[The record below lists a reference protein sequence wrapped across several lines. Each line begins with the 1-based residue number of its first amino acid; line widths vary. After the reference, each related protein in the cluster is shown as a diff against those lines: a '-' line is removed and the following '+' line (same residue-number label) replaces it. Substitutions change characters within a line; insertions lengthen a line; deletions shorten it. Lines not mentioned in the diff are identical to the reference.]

1 MDGNLQLFK
10 GVEEN
15 FQPVRKSYRTGGI
28 GEKKCACD
36 EQHNAKNHFNG
47 PGNALPGDN
56 PAGKNRGARR
66 IENIQNRSERDDDQH
81 GFKTF
86 EEVLCPD
93 AGKALTDDRNHQN
106 QTVGNP
112 AVSREK
118 RNNIKQDQNNLCA
131 GIQPVNNGIA
141 GKILAERNILQHVTP
156 PL

>member
-15 FQPVRKSYRTGGI
+15 FQPVCKSNRTGGI
-28 GEKKCACD
+28 GEKKCAGD
-36 EQHNAKNHFNG
+36 EQHNAKNHFDC

-56 PAGKNRGARR
+56 PAGKHRGARR
-66 IENIQNRSERDDDQH
+66 IENIQNCSERDDDQH

-112 AVSREK
+112 TVSRE
-118 RNNIKQDQNNLCA
+118 
-131 GIQPVNNGIA
+131 
-141 GKILAERNILQHVTP
+141 
-156 PL
+156 